1 MVSSEVLKFVPHDKE
16 ERFLVHAALLAS
28 QSGHLRNLIEKTSGE
43 SSGPERELDI
53 GYWGS
58 ETLGRFVEF
67 VYTGDYHC
75 PDPVP
80 LDTPATTP
88 EGGSVS
94 GSVGEEEDIAAVSPS
109 TESVQDSEAGELK
122 QKFWLPQPQV
132 QLLRGLAP
140 LSEMFAPDILNPQRK
155 LSAAEIFATKDFHPA
170 EHDFE
175 EVFLAH
181 AKVYTIARTF
191 EIEALCIL
199 ALQRLLRTLVNIGPV
214 PPGSALVG
222 NFVELARYAYA
233 TIPGTQDPLR
243 NLVSQFAALNFT
255 SMQTQE
261 MRKLMKGGGD
271 FASDLMEKINVTLVA
286 GGRSSLREEEVN
298 KEMEGL
304 KTEVLEARMKAQGDS
319 KLTEELKRE
328 ALEGRTK
335 AGEDSKTIDGLKT
348 EVLEAKMKVHGDS
361 KLIEGLR
368 REALEAKTKAREDSK
383 MIERLRGEALEKAG
397 EYSKLVDGLTREV
410 LEGRTR
416 AGEDSRTIQRLRLRE
431 SNSKLR

>member
-1 MVSSEVLKFVPHDKE
+1 MLKLVPLVDHDKE

-28 QSGHLRNLIEKTSGE
+28 QSVHLRNLIEKMSGE

-75 PDPVP
+75 PDPAP
-80 LDTPATTP
+80 LDTPAATP
-88 EGGSVS
+88 EEGSVS
-94 GSVGEEEDIAAVSPS
+94 GSVGEEDVATVAPS
-109 TESVQDSEAGELK
+109 TESVQESEAGELK
-122 QKFWLPQPQV
+122 QKFWMPQPQV
-132 QLLRGLAP
+132 QLLQELAP

-233 TIPGTQDPLR
+233 TIPGAQDPLR
-243 NLVSQFAALNFT
+243 NLVSQFVALNFT

-271 FASDLMEKINVTLVA
+271 FVGDLMEKVNVTLVA
-286 GGRSSLREEEVN
+286 GGELGRSSPREEEVN
-298 KEMEGL
+298 EEMEGL
-304 KTEVLEARMKAQGDS
+304 KREALEAKTKAREDS
-319 KLTEELKRE
+319 KIIEGLKRE

-335 AGEDSKTIDGLKT
+335 AGEDSK
-348 EVLEAKMKVHGDS
+348 M
-361 KLIEGLR
+361 IEGLK
-368 REALEAKTKAREDSK
+368 REALEAKTK
-383 MIERLRGEALEKAG
+383 
-397 EYSKLVDGLTREV
+397 
-410 LEGRTR
+410 
-416 AGEDSRTIQRLRLRE
+416 AGEDSRTIQRLKRE
-431 SNSKLR
+431 ILKASTKSQQDKVEVEGLAVFGI

>member
-1 MVSSEVLKFVPHDKE
+1 MVSSEVIKLVPIGKE
-16 ERFLVHAALLAS
+16 ERFLVHEALLAS
-28 QSGHLRNLIEKTSGE
+28 QSEHLRNLIEKTSGE

-53 GYWGS
+53 GNWGS

-75 PDPVP
+75 PDPAP

-94 GSVGEEEDIAAVSPS
+94 GSIGEEEDVAAVPPS
-109 TESVQDSEAGELK
+109 TESAQDSEAGELK

-140 LSEMFAPDILNPQRK
+140 LSEIFAPDILNPQRK

-233 TIPGTQDPLR
+233 TMLGTQDPFR
-243 NLVSQFAALNFT
+243 NLISQFAALNFT
-255 SMQTQE
+255 SMQTQA
-261 MRKLMKGGGD
+261 MRELMKGGGD
-271 FASDLMEKINVTLVA
+271 FASDLMEKVNVTLVA
-286 GGRSSLREEEVN
+286 GGELGRSSPREEELN

-304 KTEVLEARMKAQGDS
+304 KREALEARMKAEEYS
-319 KLTEELKRE
+319 KTIEGLKTE

-335 AGEDSKTIDGLKT
+335 AGEDPMIEELK
-348 EVLEAKMKVHGDS
+348 K
-361 KLIEGLR
+361 
-368 REALEAKTKAREDSK
+368 EALKAKTKARED
-383 MIERLRGEALEKAG
+383 R
-397 EYSKLVDGLTREV
+397 
-410 LEGRTR
+410 
-416 AGEDSRTIQRLRLRE
+416 RTIQKLKTEVLSGSIKLQQDKVEVEGLAGGFLRDLKTKVDGFERE
-431 SNSKLR
+431 LLEVGKSKDKVAKTEGSKV